1 MHASSV
7 FLALVSAP
15 CTMQRGY
22 VDSATASVLSPFLDS
37 RTVVI
42 GHVVV
47 QRDPSSN
54 SADVPIR
61 IYLAEGP
68 SFAEAGARGTLSAL
82 AGCLSPACSEGSL
95 LDTIRPAQLEV
106 QAASASTEATEYT
119 EVELRKMTVPVSLC
133 FFLWLCQQGMVA
145 LRLL

>member
-1 MHASSV
+1 
-7 FLALVSAP
+7 
-15 CTMQRGY
+15 MQRGY

-82 AGCLSPACSEGSL
+82 AGCLSPGCSTDGSL

-145 LRLL
+145 LL